1 MMSSHH
7 DVECLLSYLHEEV
20 PRFITSISNQLL
32 EQCHTDVACLAADH
46 VCYRT
51 QSLEQ
56 YTELTKSLNDAPA
69 KCKLLIESEIGGR
82 LISTYKLTSPIT
94 FRCGDTE
101 RKIDVI
107 EVPSPKQGSPYQAGL
122 EHVEFVIGDGC
133 NDTSPL
139 NDEKHREAL
148 QNFMNANQ
156 SVSWSTKAMEKDCNP
171 DVSAKLEIV
180 RYGTV
185 SVKFHLT
192 PLEDVIDFELKQ
204 T

>member
-1 MMSSHH
+1 MSSHR
-7 DVECLLSYLHEEV
+7 DVESLLSYLHEEV

-32 EQCHTDVACLAADH
+32 EHHTDVASLSADH

-56 YTELTKSLNDAPA
+56 YAELTKSLNRAPE

-82 LISTYKLTSPIT
+82 PISTYKLARPIA
-94 FRCGDTE
+94 FGCGGIE

-107 EVPSPKQGSPYQAGL
+107 EVPSPKRGSPYKDGL
-122 EHVEFVIGDGC
+122 EHVEFVIGDGR
-133 NDTSPL
+133 NNMSPL
-139 NDEKHREAL
+139 NDENHREAL
-148 QNFMNANQ
+148 QNFINANQ
-156 SVSWSTKAMEKDCNP
+156 SISWSTKAMKKDCNP
-171 DVSAKLEIV
+171 DVSAKLEIE

-185 SVKFHLT
+185 SVKFHLM
-192 PLEDVIDFELKQ
+192 PLEDVINFELKQ